1 MSQGTVSLVCQFN
14 DTPIIILHDT
24 SATQTLLLENVLRFS
39 EKQFTGDSVLIQ
51 GIGLETMHA
60 F

>member
-14 DTPIIILHDT
+14 DTPIIILRDT